1 VVPVVAQGLVDRPE
15 EVVVATTRILA
26 PVDQVDLQVAVAM
39 GIRILAPAEG
49 NPEEGLGKGAS
60 TQRPWFDIQTAALS
74 VRRTPAVATSQP

>member
-1 VVPVVAQGLVDRPE
+1 VVAQGPAVPADPL
-15 EVVVATTRILA
+15 VVVAAAIIPILA
-26 PVDQVDLQVAVAM
+26 RVAVAM